1 MSLERER
8 NAQLALRIQELEAD
22 LQEKEQV
29 SLTGTA
35 RRPCSP
41 VASGLT
47 NTCDGVFQE
56 LEDLRKQAETIPQ
69 LMAKCESI
77 TAKLQVNDTQT
88 RHCFNGRRSRI
99 GSLVH

>member
-8 NAQLALRIQELEAD
+8 NAQLTLRIQELEAD

-29 SLTGTA
+29 SLTRTA

-41 VASGLT
+41 VASALT

-88 RHCFNGRRSRI
+88 KHCFNGRRSQI